1 MILVHRN
8 RLENTT
14 RVHYLED
21 GRVLQLEDGT
31 LVGRNGNY
39 VIVQSGRDKFTIDS
53 EGSVNL
59 TTSEITVMPMERILN
74 KAKDPD
80 ALELL
85 HKLEELAFEEKMPN
99 DVRRFIRTYAA
110 LLGLE
115 MIDHVPK
122 SYLETVVLTVS
133 RLSGED
139 VGKIIAFRD
148 EIREKLKKEL
158 SWAMNALDPSTLS
171 EAMNT
176 VIAV

>member
-14 RVHYLED
+14 KVHYLDD
-21 GRVLQLEDGT
+21 GKVLQLEDGT

-39 VIVQSGRDKFTIDS
+39 VIVQSGKNKFTING

-59 TTSEITVMPMERILN
+59 TTSEITVMPLDRILD
-74 KAKDPD
+74 KARDPG

-115 MIDHVPK
+115 MMDYVPK
-122 SYLETVVLTVS
+122 SYLETVILTVS

-139 VGKIIAFRD
+139 VGKIIAARD

-171 EAMNT
+171 EAMNA

>member
-14 RVHYLED
+14 KVHYIED
-21 GRVLQLEDGT
+21 GRVIQLDDGT

-39 VIVQSGRDKFTIDS
+39 VIVQSGRNKFTIEG

-59 TTSEITVMPMERILN
+59 TTSEITVMPLERILD
-74 KAKDPD
+74 KAKDPN

-99 DVRRFIRTYAA
+99 NVRRFIRTYAA

-139 VGKIIAFRD
+139 VGKIIASRD
-148 EIREKLKKEL
+148 EIREKLKREL

-171 EAMNT
+171 EAMNA